1 MRFASKP
8 AGHSASRKAALRL
21 LARMKTLKPE
31 RPGMH
36 RVRTRIVVFFT
47 VLLVL
52 VQGAAFLL
60 VNAANSDNARSIVD
74 QELATGERIVRRGL
88 EHESDRLAKGA
99 LAYDEAFVRE
109 VARLTELQVSFA
121 VREPGGAWSIAAST
135 LPAGSRATLAARLPE
150 ASVLRDGRAQVS
162 LEGRDY
168 QIRTLNVSP
177 GQGTEIMAV
186 LQRSPNDTLARTAE
200 LQTLLMGLAAV
211 SLGGSLIGSV
221 FIARGITGPLN
232 RLARAAARIS
242 RGDYSQPIDI
252 ASGDEIGA
260 VAQAFNRMREGIE
273 SHEKEILRLAYEDR
287 LTGLPNRAL
296 FNDRLAGAVNLARRN
311 GTPLAVM
318 LMDLDRFKHINDT
331 LGHTIGDNVL
341 REVATRLRAALRES
355 DTIARLGGDE
365 FGVLLPTAHEDQIGE
380 VVHKIL
386 RAIEQPIEADGQW
399 LDVGA
404 SIGIARFPE
413 HGDKPD
419 TLISRAD
426 VAMYLAKAANSEFA
440 FYDATHD
447 GTQQEQLSLLGE
459 LRRAME
465 RQELRVY
472 FQPKIDLR
480 TGRTRGVEA
489 LVRWMHPMRGI
500 VPPIEFMP
508 FAERTGFVRTV
519 TRFVLETALTRCG
532 QWLAQGMRLQ
542 VSINISVR
550 DLQNTDLPDIVAS
563 LLASCT
569 VLPELVCLEITES
582 SFMEN
587 PQRALHTLG
596 RLRALGIRLSIDDFG
611 TGFSSLAY
619 LRKLRVHEI
628 KIDRTFIAA
637 MEESDDM
644 VIVRSTIELAHNLG
658 LNVVAEGIEDEK
670 SLARLR
676 AMDCDEAQGFLMSRP
691 LPEDR
696 LLEWL
701 HTSPHGL
708 RGGRRLQARL
718 AAC

>member
-365 FGVLLPTAHEDQIGE
+365 FGVLLPTGHEDQIGE

-569 VLPELVCLEITES
+569 VPPELVCLEITES